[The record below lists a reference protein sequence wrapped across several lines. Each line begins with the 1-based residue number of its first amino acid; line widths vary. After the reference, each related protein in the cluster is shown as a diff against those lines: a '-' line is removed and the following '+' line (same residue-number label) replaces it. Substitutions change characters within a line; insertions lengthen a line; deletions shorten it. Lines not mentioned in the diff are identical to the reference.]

1 VQNVINESETDARKF
16 SGNIVTT
23 IRNIK
28 MIPHYITLKTTIFQT
43 FQESEK
49 TVSFFRCCVF
59 KKTQIAIFKEYIATV
74 LFLFLIDSFANCSML
89 MRCFAWIFSIFS
101 TYGKFA
107 LFWFACK
114 IPIYYKIYVF

>member
-43 FQESEK
+43 FQESKQTE
-49 TVSFFRCCVF
+49 SFFVVF
-59 KKTQIAIFKEYIATV
+59 LNTQTAIFKEYIDTA
-74 LFLFLIDSFANCSML
+74 FLIDY
-89 MRCFAWIFSIFS
+89 FS
-101 TYGKFA
+101 K
-107 LFWFACK
+107 C
-114 IPIYYKIYVF
+114 PI